1 METRFA
7 WPAPS
12 WLPLPALTLLAALA
26 LPAIGQPGA
35 MLAIV
40 SPVGEETVHDNTGRL
55 AVTITVDDGGALDQ
69 GRAALRVL
77 LDGATFGS
85 DQRGRSFTLQG
96 IERGT
101 LALQIQLVETD
112 GRILAASA
120 PVTFHMWQA
129 SALFPARKT
138 R

>member
-1 METRFA
+1 MRLTFL
-7 WPAPS
+7 WLAP
-12 WLPLPALTLLAALA
+12 LAAVLVTALA
-26 LPAIGQPGA
+26 LPAAGQAGPA
-35 MLAIV
+35 VAIV
-40 SPVGEETVHDNTGRL
+40 SPASEETVHDNTSQL
-55 AVTITVDDGGALDQ
+55 AVTVTVDDGGHLDQ
-69 GRAALRVL
+69 GRAVLRVL
-77 LDGATFGS
+77 LDGATFGA

-101 LALQIQLVETD
+101 HALQIQLVDPD

-120 PVTFHMWQA
+120 SVTFHMWQA